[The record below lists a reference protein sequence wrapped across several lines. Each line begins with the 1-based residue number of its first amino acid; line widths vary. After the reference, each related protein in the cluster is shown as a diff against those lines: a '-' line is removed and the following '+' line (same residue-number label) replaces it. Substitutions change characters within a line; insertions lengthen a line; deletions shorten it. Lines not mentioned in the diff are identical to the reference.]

1 MVRLAAHRFFPINSE
16 PMQVVEDRGL
26 ELRLAAGAIDVLD
39 AEQETAAAF
48 ACDAMAEQGGTGVA
62 EMEKACRAGRESRN
76 NLGSEGEGHGGQK

>member
-39 AEQETAAAF
+39 AEQETAACLAR
-48 ACDAMAEQGGTGVA
+48 DAMTEQCRVGMA
-62 EMEKACRAGRESRN
+62 EMEKACRARRESRN
-76 NLGSEGEGHGGQK
+76 NLGSEGEGHGGQE